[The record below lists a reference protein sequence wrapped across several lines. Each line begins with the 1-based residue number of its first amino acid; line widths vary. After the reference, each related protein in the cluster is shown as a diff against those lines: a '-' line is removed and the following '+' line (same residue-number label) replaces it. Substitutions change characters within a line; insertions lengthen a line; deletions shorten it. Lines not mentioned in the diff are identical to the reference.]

1 MKTNVRSDVAKRIP
15 LSTADPSCY
24 SEPNSSL
31 TSATSKWREASR
43 ATGSVDQPCS
53 VDATRGVGEGSR
65 QPCLPA
71 ARRVGRNLLQHRAHA
86 AATLDLGADAAR
98 AREKRPHPRARG

>member
-24 SEPNSSL
+24 SELNSSL

-43 ATGSVDQPCS
+43 APSSVGYPCF
-53 VDATRGVGEGSR
+53 VGAGRGVGER
-65 QPCLPA
+65 QPRLPA
-71 ARRVGRNLLQHRAHA
+71 ARGVGRHLFQHRGHA
-86 AATLDLGADAAR
+86 AAALDLGVHAAR
-98 AREKRPHPRARG
+98 A